1 VDEMLATATAHWG
14 PRLTANGVLPSD
26 FTRVISTISTWKE
39 WCPAWI
45 GVGRTHEDLGN
56 RAQAEGRSRS
66 AGQHFVR
73 AAVSYHFGKFLYFED
88 MEQAGIAATSAAR
101 CLAAALPNLDT
112 PARRIEFPFEGG
124 TMVGVLLT
132 PRTSGPHPLVAMIPG
147 LDSTKEELVAPAD
160 NFITRGMAT
169 LLLDGPGQG
178 EAEASLPIRPDY
190 ETALAAVLAQLA
202 MEPDV
207 DQERIGVWGV
217 SLGGYYAARCASALP
232 QIRACVSLSGPF
244 RMQPMIE
251 AAPPMTREAFRR
263 RSFSTDMA
271 AALKKAGTLTLE
283 GRAEKISCPMLV
295 IGGKRDRLIPW
306 EDQARLAD
314 EAGGELLLLD
324 EGNHGCA
331 NLPDHHRPYTA
342 DWLAGKLQAA

>member
-1 VDEMLATATAHWG
+1 MDEMLATATAHWG

-101 CLAAALPNLDT
+101 GLAAALPNLDP

-190 ETALAAVLAQLA
+190 ETALAAVLARLA

-271 AALKKAGTLTLE
+271 AALKMAGTLTLE

-306 EDQARLAD
+306 EDQARLAE

-331 NLPDHHRPYTA
+331 NLPDHHRPYAA
-342 DWLAGKLQAA
+342 DWLAGKLQAT